1 MNITLA
7 YALAVPELNIKLEWQ
22 KLAIVISALLPS

>member
-1 MNITLA
+1 MNITTA

-22 KLAIVISALLPS
+22 KLPLLISALLHS